1 MAAYTVGPRATTAIS
16 RAGDHS
22 YFFWITCEHQ
32 HHILRSWPCR
42 ILLALHTRLGIDVG
56 GGLAWYSRS
65 YPLHRP
71 TSEALAIF
79 GLALIAAAVIFLHEA
94 DSYPGWRALVPTMG
108 AALVIWCGSTLISS
122 RILVAIGL
130 ISYPIYL
137 WHWPALWVARETG
150 QLQNTGGRIVVI
162 SAAIALAWLT
172 FVFVERPIRSGWRP
186 TATFAPLITSAIVVA
201 IMGAAISI
209 DGVPSR
215 WPAGL
220 NALTSYKFDENAIY
234 RIKRCHLLLDQR
246 PEEFA
251 PECFTNQ
258 QAGPTVVL
266 WGDSAATA
274 LHPGIQAVMGD
285 RYNIAELTASACP
298 PFGADYIPLS
308 ERPLC
313 GEVNAFVLSYIAK
326 TQPDVVL
333 LSAAPNYP
341 GVDIAKYT
349 RSTIIAL
356 KLIGIRR
363 VIVVG
368 PPPMWPE
375 AMPKL
380 ILKAYLKNE
389 RADFPDKLDLP
400 STVESASEAVDQSLK
415 DVTEQAGA
423 SYVSAYHT
431 LCDGRTCLAMLKLEP
446 IAWDMFHLTVPASTK
461 VAQEIERA
469 ILAVAD

>member
-1 MAAYTVGPRATTAIS
+1 
-16 RAGDHS
+16 
-22 YFFWITCEHQ
+22 
-32 HHILRSWPCR
+32 
-42 ILLALHTRLGIDVG
+42 
-56 GGLAWYSRS
+56 
-65 YPLHRP
+65 
-71 TSEALAIF
+71 
-79 GLALIAAAVIFLHEA
+79 
-94 DSYPGWRALVPTMG
+94 
-108 AALVIWCGSTLISS
+108 
-122 RILVAIGL
+122 
-130 ISYPIYL
+130 
-137 WHWPALWVARETG
+137 
-150 QLQNTGGRIVVI
+150 
-162 SAAIALAWLT
+162 
-172 FVFVERPIRSGWRP
+172 
-186 TATFAPLITSAIVVA
+186 
-201 IMGAAISI
+201 
-209 DGVPSR
+209 
-215 WPAGL
+215 
-220 NALTSYKFDENAIY
+220 
-234 RIKRCHLLLDQR
+234 
-246 PEEFA
+246 
-251 PECFTNQ
+251 
-258 QAGPTVVL
+258 VL

-326 TQPDVVL
+326 TQLDVVL

-415 DVTEQAGA
+415 DVSEQAGA

-431 LCDGRTCLAMLKLEP
+431 LCDGRLLPAMLKRADCLGYVSP
-446 IAWDMFHLTVPASTK
+446 YGAHIDKSRAGDRTGDSCRSRLTSQSLPALK
-461 VAQEIERA
+461 FRRI
-469 ILAVAD
+469 